1 MSGSW
6 TIRNEGST
14 VLIGAYR
21 PGGSPLHRAPAGLKL
36 PGLAAFLLLITL
48 LRSPVVLV
56 VGTVLLGGLTAS
68 ARIGP
73 RVMFAQLRP
82 VLLFAGVIAVVQ
94 AWTSGPVQAAVV
106 TWALLLTV
114 AGAGLVT
121 VTTRTQDLLDA
132 AVAGLRPPRRFGV
145 DPQRVA
151 LVLALAVRTVP
162 VLTEL
167 ATQVQQARVA
177 RGAERSPRAFVV
189 PLVIRA
195 VRHADRLGEALAA
208 RGVDD
213 P

>member
-1 MSGSW
+1 ML
-6 TIRNEGST
+6 T
-14 VLIGAYR
+14 GAYL
-21 PGGSPLHRAPAGLKL
+21 PGNSPLHRAPAGLKL
-36 PGLAAFLLLITL
+36 AGLTAFLVLIAL
-48 LRSPVVLV
+48 LRSPAVVTA
-56 VGTVLLGGLTAS
+56 GTLLLAGLAAL

-73 RVMFAQLRP
+73 RVLFAQVRP
-82 VLLFAGVIAVVQ
+82 VLLFAVLVAAFQ
-94 AWTSGPVQAAVV
+94 TWTSGPAEAAVV
-106 TWALLLTV
+106 TGTLLLAV

-132 AVAGLRPPRRFGV
+132 VVAGLRPLRRCGV
-145 DPQRVA
+145 DPQRA
-151 LVLALAVRTVP
+151 GLVLALAVRTVP

-167 ATQVQQARVA
+167 AGQVQQARVA